1 MPLVCLQRLERYQPG
16 DVIDRPGDADR
27 WAMLYSRFC
36 ADMDDE
42 ELRAYRRKLAC
53 EEAENVVLT
62 EEDPRVP
69 RREKIKRHSE
79 ESDTA

>member
-27 WAMLYSRFC
+27 WRLLYARYC

-42 ELRAYRRKLAC
+42 ELRAYRRRLAC
-53 EEAENVVLT
+53 EEAENVILT
-62 EEDPRVP
+62 EDDPRVP
-69 RREKIKRHSE
+69 RREKTAKRE
-79 ESDTA
+79 ESETA

>member
-36 ADMDDE
+36 AEMDTE
-42 ELRAYRRKLAC
+42 QLRAYRRRLAC
-53 EEAENVVLT
+53 EEAENVILT

-69 RREKIKRHSE
+69 RREKAAKRE
-79 ESDTA
+79 ESETA